1 MRKVK
6 KYDNIASIG
15 QKQYVKFAERMG
27 LGIMIT
33 KERAEE
39 IVKEMYDKIFGLCYS
54 KDEISEYDAQELTQD
69 TFLLFYEKLDI
80 LEDDKISR
88 WLITTAKIKCY
99 EFYKKRNK
107 RLLMLSLEESFNSID
122 DFLMVRD
129 QYFKVTDAE
138 IQKSLDVILK
148 ALTKDEY
155 ILYYKKFVEGKKH
168 KEIAEELGITVGNV
182 NSRSFRLRA
191 KLEALAKIAFS
202 GFGQFIIRTF
212 F

>member
-1 MRKVK
+1 MLIYFQLVRKNV
-6 KYDNIASIG
+6 N
-15 QKQYVKFAERMG
+15 FTERMG

-39 IVKEMYDKIFGLCYS
+39 IAKEMYDEIFGLCYA
-54 KDEISEYDAQELTQD
+54 KDQISEYDAEELTQE

-80 LEDDKISR
+80 LKDDKINR
-88 WLITTAKIKCY
+88 WLISTAKNKCY
-99 EFYKKRNK
+99 EFYRKKEK
-107 RLLMLSLEESFNSID
+107 RTLMLSMEESFNCVD

-129 QYFKVTDAE
+129 QYFMVTDEE

-148 ALTKDEY
+148 ALNKDEY
-155 ILYYKKFVEGKKH
+155 ILYYKKFVEGKSH
-168 KEIAEELGITVGNV
+168 KEIADELGITVGNV
-182 NSRSFRLRA
+182 NTRSFRLRA
-191 KLEALAKIAFS
+191 KLEKLAKIAFS